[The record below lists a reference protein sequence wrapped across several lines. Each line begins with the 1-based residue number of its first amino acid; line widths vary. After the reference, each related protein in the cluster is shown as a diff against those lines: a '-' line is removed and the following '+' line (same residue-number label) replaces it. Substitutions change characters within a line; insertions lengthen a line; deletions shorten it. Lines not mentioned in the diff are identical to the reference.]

1 MRKNGLKKVILL
13 VILLAVVL
21 GIVIAVVNK
30 NSDKGVALQT
40 INENDVKYYIL
51 RVNNK
56 FGVIDKEGNVVVE
69 PKYGDLVIPNPTRD
83 VFLYTEGNEINNK
96 NYKAING
103 SGNELFGNYDVVE
116 AIQIN
121 QLSSYVPYEKTVLK
135 YKKNNLY
142 GLISYTGEKITDA
155 IYEEI
160 QGIDYKEGYLKVKKS
175 GSYGVIDIT
184 GKQIIKCEYSNIE
197 SDGYFS
203 EKTKYSK
210 SGFILQVKTDNGYK
224 YGYANYK
231 GKVVK
236 DAMFNDISRVNE
248 IDDDKNAY
256 LMISM
261 NGKYSL
267 YKNDKDIFKSE
278 FEDIGYDSSSKLFIV
293 HAQNGQ
299 GIFNI
304 QGKNIIP
311 VDYDSISIGGEYINA
326 TKGEEKIVFDLN
338 GNKIDAKYVS
348 YSKVSDKYGIII
360 DENYNYNIV
369 DKNLNKLLKDD
380 YIYIEYFRND
390 LFIATKNANTGIIDA
405 AGNVV
410 VPIKY
415 GTITKINGT
424 DILAATLL
432 KNNEIDLINAKGSV
446 IKGLENAVLENNDN
460 YIKIY
465 SKTNVKYYDKEGN
478 EVSYKKLYPDNKI
491 YADSKNGKWGFVDSN
506 GNVIVDYK
514 YEMVTEQFGN
524 FVGIKENG
532 KWGVLTVTGTN
543 VIKPTYKLNNENVRF
558 LSQYYEVKNNLGV
571 SIFTGDLKE

>member
-40 INENDVKYYIL
+40 ITENDVKYYIL

-56 FGVIDKEGNVVVE
+56 FGVIDKEGNIVVE
-69 PKYGDLVIPNPTRD
+69 PKYGDLVIPNPTKD

-103 SGNELFGNYDVVE
+103 SGNGLFGNYDVVE

-446 IKGLENAVLENNDN
+446 INGLENAVLENNDN

>member
-40 INENDVKYYIL
+40 ITENDVKYYIL

-56 FGVIDKEGNVVVE
+56 FGVIDKEGNIVVE
-69 PKYGDLVIPNPTRD
+69 PKYGDLVIPNPTKD

-103 SGNELFGNYDVVE
+103 AGNELFGNYDVVE

-184 GKQIIKCEYSNIE
+184 GKQIIKCEYSDIE

-491 YADSKNGKWGFVDSN
+491 YADFKNGKWGFVDSN

>member
-40 INENDVKYYIL
+40 ITENDVKYYIL

-56 FGVIDKEGNVVVE
+56 FGVIDKEGNIVVE
-69 PKYGDLVIPNPTRD
+69 PKYGDLVIPNPTKD

-103 SGNELFGNYDVVE
+103 AGNELFGNYDVVE

-446 IKGLENAVLENNDN
+446 INGLENAVLENNDN

-478 EVSYKKLYPDNKI
+478 EVSYKKLFPNNKV

>member
-40 INENDVKYYIL
+40 ITENDVKYYIL

-56 FGVIDKEGNVVVE
+56 FGVIDKEGNIVVE
-69 PKYGDLVIPNPTRD
+69 PKYGDLVIPNPTKD

-446 IKGLENAVLENNDN
+446 INGLENAVLENNDN

-478 EVSYKKLYPDNKI
+478 EVSYKKLFPNNKV

>member
-1 MRKNGLKKVILL
+1 MRKNGLKKVFLL

-21 GIVIAVVNK
+21 GIVFAVVNK

-56 FGVIDKEGNVVVE
+56 FGVIDKEGNIVVE
-69 PKYGDLVIPNPTRD
+69 PKYGDLVIPNPTKD

-203 EKTKYSK
+203 EKTKYLK

-446 IKGLENAVLENNDN
+446 INGLENAVLENNDN

-478 EVSYKKLYPDNKI
+478 EVSYKKLFPNNKV

>member
-1 MRKNGLKKVILL
+1 MRKNGLKKVFLL

-21 GIVIAVVNK
+21 GIVFAVVNK

-56 FGVIDKEGNVVVE
+56 FGVIDKEGNIVVE
-69 PKYGDLVIPNPTRD
+69 PKYGDLVIPNPTKD

-103 SGNELFGNYDVVE
+103 AGNELFGNYDVVE

-203 EKTKYSK
+203 EKTKYLK

-446 IKGLENAVLENNDN
+446 INGLENAVLENNDN

-478 EVSYKKLYPDNKI
+478 EVSYKKLFPNNKV

>member
-40 INENDVKYYIL
+40 ITENDVKYYIL

-56 FGVIDKEGNVVVE
+56 FGVIDKEGNIVVE
-69 PKYGDLVIPNPTRD
+69 PKYGDLVIPNPTKD

-478 EVSYKKLYPDNKI
+478 EVSYKKLFPNNKV

>member
-1 MRKNGLKKVILL
+1 MRKNGLKKVFLL

-21 GIVIAVVNK
+21 GIVFAVVNK

-56 FGVIDKEGNVVVE
+56 FGVIDKEGNIVVE
-69 PKYGDLVIPNPTRD
+69 PKYGDLVIPNPTKD

-446 IKGLENAVLENNDN
+446 INGLENAVLENNDN

-478 EVSYKKLYPDNKI
+478 EVSYKKLFPNNKV

>member
-40 INENDVKYYIL
+40 ITENDVKYYIL

-56 FGVIDKEGNVVVE
+56 FGVIDKEGNIVVE
-69 PKYGDLVIPNPTRD
+69 PKYGDLVIPNPTKD

-203 EKTKYSK
+203 EKTKYLK

-446 IKGLENAVLENNDN
+446 INGLENAVLENNDN

-478 EVSYKKLYPDNKI
+478 EVSYKKLFPNNKV

>member
-40 INENDVKYYIL
+40 ITENDVKYYIL

-56 FGVIDKEGNVVVE
+56 FGVIDKEGNIVVE
-69 PKYGDLVIPNPTRD
+69 PKYGDLVIPNPTKD

-160 QGIDYKEGYLKVKKS
+160 QGIDYKEGYLRVKKS

-446 IKGLENAVLENNDN
+446 INGLENAVLENNDN

-478 EVSYKKLYPDNKI
+478 EVSYKKLFPNNKV

>member
-1 MRKNGLKKVILL
+1 MRKNGLKKVFLL

-21 GIVIAVVNK
+21 GIVFAVVNK

-40 INENDVKYYIL
+40 INENDVKYYVL

-69 PKYGDLVIPNPTRD
+69 PKYGDLVIPNPTKD

-203 EKTKYSK
+203 EKTKYLK

-446 IKGLENAVLENNDN
+446 INGLENAVLENNDN

-478 EVSYKKLYPDNKI
+478 EVSYKKLFPNNKV

>member
-1 MRKNGLKKVILL
+1 MRKNGLKKVFLL

-21 GIVIAVVNK
+21 GIVFAVVNK

-184 GKQIIKCEYSNIE
+184 GKQIIKCEYSDIE

>member
-1 MRKNGLKKVILL
+1 MRKNGFKKVVLL

-21 GIVIAVVNK
+21 GVVFTIVNK
-30 NSDKGVALQT
+30 NSDKGVTLQT
-40 INENDVKYYIL
+40 ITENDVKYYVL
-51 RVNNK
+51 RVDNK
-56 FGVIDKEGNVVVE
+56 FGVIDREGNVVVE
-69 PKYGDLVIPNPTRD
+69 PKYGDLIIPNPTKD
-83 VFLYTEGNEINNK
+83 VFLYTEGKEINNK
-96 NYKAING
+96 NYKAINQ
-103 SGNELFGNYDVVE
+103 SNNELYGNFEGVE

-142 GLISYTGEKITDA
+142 GIMSFTGDKITDA
-155 IYEEI
+155 VYEEI
-160 QGIDYKEGYLKVKKS
+160 QGIDYKEGYLKVRK
-175 GSYGVIDIT
+175 GGYYGVIDIT

-203 EKTKYSK
+203 EKTKYAK
-210 SGFILQVKTDNGYK
+210 SGFILQIKTDNGYK

-231 GKVVK
+231 GKIIK
-236 DAMFNDISRVNE
+236 DSMFNDISRINE
-248 IDDDKNAY
+248 IEDDKNAY
-256 LMISM
+256 LIISM
-261 NGKYSL
+261 NGKYRL
-267 YKNDKDIFKSE
+267 YKNDKDVLKNE
-278 FEDIGYDSSSKLFIV
+278 FEDIGYDSSSKFFIAQ
-293 HAQNGQ
+293 AQNGQ

-326 TKGEEKIVFDLN
+326 TKGEEKIVFDFN
-338 GNKIDAKYVS
+338 GNKIDTKYVS

-369 DKNLNKLLKDD
+369 DKNLNKLLKDE
-380 YIYIEYFRND
+380 YIYIEYYGND

-415 GTITKINGT
+415 GTITKVNGT

-432 KNNEIDLINAKGSV
+432 KNSEIDLINAKGSV
-446 IKGLENAVLENNDN
+446 IKGLEDAVLENNDN

-478 EVSYKKLYPDNKI
+478 EVSYKKLFPNNKV

-514 YEMVTEQFGN
+514 YEMVTEQFEN
-524 FVGIKENG
+524 FVGVKENG

-543 VIKPTYKLNNENVRF
+543 VLKPTYKLNNENIRF